1 MNLFQIP
8 TVSETVRGVR
18 ERVKTLCPDDQ
29 PSTTIGGVS
38 DVLQDDRDRTPDT
51 REAGDADVRDPRWLM
66 LVAGVVGLAAAIVLT
81 IDKVKLLT
89 AEAAGTD
96 KTLNCDLNAFVSCG
110 GVINTP
116 EASAFGFPNPIIG
129 IVGFSVV
136 VTLAVLLVAG
146 VRLPAFV
153 WAGLQVGVL
162 FGIGFVTW
170 LQYQS
175 IYDIGKLCPW
185 CMVVW
190 TFMIPL
196 FVVVTARNLRA
207 FAPRSAVTRFLS
219 NWTLLVVVLWYV
231 AVLSAIWFRFGEN
244 LWA

>member
-1 MNLFQIP
+1 MTDLL
-8 TVSETVRGVR
+8 ETDADA
-18 ERVKTLCPDDQ
+18 PDATD
-29 PSTTIGGVS
+29 
-38 DVLQDDRDRTPDT
+38 
-51 REAGDADVRDPRWLM
+51 DVRDPRWTM
-66 LVAGVVGLAAAIVLT
+66 VVAGAVGLAAAIVLT
-81 IDKVKLLT
+81 VEKVSYLT
-89 AEAAGTD
+89 DLSEGRAAT
-96 KTLNCDLNAFVSCG
+96 TSCDINAFVSCG
-110 GVINTP
+110 GVINTDQ
-116 EASAFGFPNPIIG
+116 ASAFGFPNPIIG
-129 IVGFSVV
+129 IVGFTVV
-136 VTLAVLLVAG
+136 LTLGVLLAAG
-146 VRLPAFV
+146 TRLPGWV
-153 WAGLQVGVL
+153 WGGLQAGVL

-175 IYDIGKLCPW
+175 IYEIEKLCPW

-231 AVLSAIWFRFGEN
+231 AVLSAIWFQFGSD

>member
-1 MNLFQIP
+1 M
-8 TVSETVRGVR
+8 
-18 ERVKTLCPDDQ
+18 
-29 PSTTIGGVS
+29 
-38 DVLQDDRDRTPDT
+38 LQDDLDSTSD
-51 REAGDADVRDPRWLM
+51 DLDVRDPRWMM
-66 LVAGVVGLAAAIVLT
+66 LVAGVVGLLAAATLT
-81 IDKVKLLT
+81 IEKVRYLT
-89 AEAAGTD
+89 DLTEGRKPT
-96 KTLNCDLNAFVSCG
+96 TNCDLNAFVSCG

-136 VTLAVLLVAG
+136 LTLAVLLLAG
-146 VRLPAFV
+146 VRLPGFV
-153 WAGLQVGVL
+153 WAGLQAGVL

-190 TFMIPL
+190 TVMIPL
-196 FVVVTARNLRA
+196 FVLVTARNLRA
-207 FAPRSAVTRFLS
+207 FAPRSAVSRFLS

-231 AVLSAIWFRFGEN
+231 ALLSAIWFRFGEN